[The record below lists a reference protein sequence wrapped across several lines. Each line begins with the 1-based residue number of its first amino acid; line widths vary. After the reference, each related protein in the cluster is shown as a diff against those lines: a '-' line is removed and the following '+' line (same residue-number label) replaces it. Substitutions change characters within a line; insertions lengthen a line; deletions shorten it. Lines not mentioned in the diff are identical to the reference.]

1 MLFAIGSRFGGHAL
15 YVKDNRLHYV
25 NNFVGAEEQ
34 MIVGTADIPTGENL
48 ILSASFEKEGMEPT
62 CATGTLSL
70 FHGETKVG
78 EGKLKTQLGS
88 YSIAGTGL
96 YVGRHSGEAVTDDY
110 PGEAPYAF
118 TGGTINRIAVDV
130 SGDPYVDLERQ
141 AEMSFAPSERVPAV
155 LARHADARGD
165 RGFRRARDDGRRA
178 GLRPARRADRRL
190 RLGDRVRHRR
200 RIESA
205 ATMRSPRLSW
215 EWAAVAAILALA
227 AWLRLRQLGLAGFH
241 DDQAIALRIGHDI
254 LHGDVRTVGLT
265 SSSGAANPPLY
276 VYMVAVLVAIHDGV
290 IFVSA
295 SIAVL
300 SVVAIALTYFAVR
313 PRFGRAVALIT
324 IASFATAPWAVYFG
338 RLLFQQDYLPVVSVA
353 LLWALFVVLERDRTW
368 VALLVPVFVIAIS
381 LNLSAVSLILPIGAL
396 LAYRAR
402 DVNWRAVIAGAA
414 VGVVLLGSWLAHNAK
429 HGFRDFS
436 LILNNGRG
444 HGGTIGG
451 GRSKRFA
458 GRSISSAPKAGASST
473 ARPTRAAWHGR
484 SAARPESSSSCCSWS
499 GS

>member
-1 MLFAIGSRFGGHAL
+1 
-15 YVKDNRLHYV
+15 
-25 NNFVGAEEQ
+25 
-34 MIVGTADIPTGENL
+34 
-48 ILSASFEKEGMEPT
+48 
-62 CATGTLSL
+62 
-70 FHGETKVG
+70 
-78 EGKLKTQLGS
+78 
-88 YSIAGTGL
+88 
-96 YVGRHSGEAVTDDY
+96 
-110 PGEAPYAF
+110 
-118 TGGTINRIAVDV
+118 
-130 SGDPYVDLERQ
+130 
-141 AEMSFAPSERVPAV
+141 
-155 LARHADARGD
+155 
-165 RGFRRARDDGRRA
+165 
-178 GLRPARRADRRL
+178 
-190 RLGDRVRHRR
+190 
-200 RIESA
+200 
-205 ATMRSPRLSW
+205 MRSPRLSW

-290 IFVSA
+290 IFASA

-324 IASFATAPWAVYFG
+324 IALFATAPWAVYFG

-368 VALLVPVFVIAIS
+368 VALLVPVFFVIAIS

-451 GRSKRFA
+451 GTIEAIRRTIDLVSTEGWSFINGTSHESGVAWALGRAAGIVVIVLLVVGIVTSLTRIVRDGRHPEIDTARRALLLIWLAGICLAYITSSRSGVGPHYVIVSYPVSFLLAALGLADAASLLRRRSAVVSLAAA
-458 GRSISSAPKAGASST
+458 GAIAAAFVAFTLSFQAFVRQHHGTAGAYWVIYDDTAALAKAAHARNLHIASAPAEYLAWGHLEVPDGTTRLVTVRIRLSDTSPLPCSGQKRWFGAIE
-473 ARPTRAAWHGR
+473 ACFPR
-484 SAARPESSSSCCSWS
+484 
-499 GS
+499 